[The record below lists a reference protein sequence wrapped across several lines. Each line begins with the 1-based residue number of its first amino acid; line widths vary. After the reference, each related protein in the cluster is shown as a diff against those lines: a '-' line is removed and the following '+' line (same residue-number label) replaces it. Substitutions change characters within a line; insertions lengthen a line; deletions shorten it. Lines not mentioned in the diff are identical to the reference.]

1 MTHNWLCN
9 ATKEHYARLALPRI
23 LSHGG
28 NINNGPTT
36 GQWRTSAGTQLAH
49 ECSTLVWKQRNLRLV
64 GVTGTSTFTRSAVLT
79 PGVLLPLLGV
89 LSCRRSSHYPLSA
102 TTDVTNK
109 SHSAFPLRVQASH
122 RLVRLMRCRVFILM
136 TVTLVTY
143 CWPCMVKGTSFL
155 QCRRRLQLPIHIQM
169 SYKRGS
175 YSHPR
180 LEQSFNT
187 IPMAK
192 NGTLDQRCSK
202 P

>member
-1 MTHNWLCN
+1 MTHVS
-9 ATKEHYARLALPRI
+9 HYPEFCLMAA
-23 LSHGG
+23 
-28 NINNGPTT
+28 INNRPTT
-36 GQWRTSAGTQLAH
+36 GRWRASAGTQLAN
-49 ECSTLVWKQRNLRLV
+49 ECSTLVWKQCNMRLV
-64 GVTGTSTFTRSAVLT
+64 GVTGTSTSTRSAVLT

-102 TTDVTNK
+102 TINVTHK
-109 SHSAFPLRVQASH
+109 SHSAFPLRIQASH

-136 TVTLVTY
+136 AVTLVTY
-143 CWPCMVKGTSFL
+143 CWPCLVKGTSFQ

-180 LEQSFNT
+180 LEQIFKT
-187 IPMAK
+187 IPSAK
-192 NGTLDQRCSK
+192 NGTLDQTCSK